1 MDGDVLTSDGI
12 KVILKWQQKTINLS
26 KNSIYSQL
34 KKKCREKDL
43 LLGPKATDEDLQVTD
58 ECVVD

>member
-26 KNSIYSQL
+26 KSSIYSQL
-34 KKKCREKDL
+34 KEKCRGKDL
-43 LLGPKATDEDLQVTD
+43 LLGPKGTHQVTD
-58 ECVVD
+58 QCAVD